1 MKTRISIAGIMTLAL
16 SLLLTASIQ
25 TAAQVI
31 TSIDQITT
39 NVQPV
44 PEGQK
49 MKVKAY
55 ILKRGSD
62 SFIMRESNGTDTEV
76 LLNPATSVKT
86 FRRDVF
92 HGNMA
97 YPVTF
102 LTRGLRVQVEGR
114 GNTAGQLVADK
125 IRFDERD
132 VRFAQGLD
140 TRTKPVEQLAKSN
153 ETRITAAEA
162 ADVKLSGQIDE
173 IEGSLVAMRADTA
186 KAQATADEA
195 VKAAALANNRLN
207 GLDEY
212 EMVKTV
218 TVHFKTAS
226 AVLTPEAQAEIDQ
239 AAAWTTNATTKGW
252 IVEVIGFADSRGTDD
267 YNLNLS
273 TRRANSVISYLVTK
287 QNIPPH
293 RLVQPFGFGEE
304 QPVADNATPD
314 GRAQNRRVE
323 IRVLVNKAI
332 ANTLK

>member
-1 MKTRISIAGIMTLAL
+1 MRLTKWIAGIITLAL
-16 SLLLTASIQ
+16 SLLLTASIRTTAQ
-25 TAAQVI
+25 TI
-31 TSIDQITT
+31 TSIDQVPT
-39 NVQPV
+39 NVKPV
-44 PEGQK
+44 PDGQK
-49 MKVKAY
+49 TKIKAY

-62 SFIMRESNGTDTEV
+62 SFIMRESNGNDTEV
-76 LLNPATSVKT
+76 LLNSSTDVRT

-92 HGNMA
+92 HGNMT

-102 LTRGLRVQVEGR
+102 LTRGLRVQVEGH
-114 GNTAGQLVADK
+114 GNTSGQLVADK

-140 TRTKPVEQLAKSN
+140 TRTKPVEALAKSN
-153 ETRITAAEA
+153 QARIEAAEA

-173 IEGSLVAMRADTA
+173 IQASLVSMRADTA

-226 AVLTPEAQAEIDQ
+226 AVLTAEATAEIDQ
-239 AAAWTTNATTKGW
+239 ASAWTTNATTKGW
-252 IVEVIGFADSRGTDD
+252 IVEVIGYADARGTEEH
-267 YNLNLS
+267 NVNLS
-273 TRRANSVISYLVTK
+273 TRRANSVINYLVTK

-304 QPVADNATPD
+304 HPVADNATQE

-332 ANTLK
+332 ANTLN

>member
-1 MKTRISIAGIMTLAL
+1 MKIRKSIAGMITLAL
-16 SLLLTASIQ
+16 SLLLTASIRTTAQ
-25 TAAQVI
+25 TI
-31 TSIDQITT
+31 TSIDQVAT
-39 NVQPV
+39 NVRSV

-62 SFIMRESNGTDTEV
+62 SFIMRESNGSDTEV
-76 LLNPATSVKT
+76 LLNSSTSVKT

-92 HGNMA
+92 HGDMT

-102 LTRGLRVQVEGR
+102 LTRGLRIQVEGR
-114 GNTAGQLVADK
+114 GNAAGQLVADK

-153 ETRITAAEA
+153 EVRITAAEA

-173 IEGSLVAMRADTA
+173 IQGSLVAMRADTA
-186 KAQATADEA
+186 RAQATADDA

-226 AVLTPEAQAEIDQ
+226 ALLTPEAKAEIE
-239 AAAWTTNATTKGW
+239 AASAWTTNATTKGW
-252 IVEVIGFADSRGTDD
+252 IVEVIGFADSRASNQ
-267 YNLNLS
+267 YNLSLS
-273 TRRANSVISYLVTK
+273 TRRANAVVSYLVTK

-304 QPVADNATPD
+304 QPVADNATVD
-314 GRAQNRRVE
+314 GRALNRRVE

-332 ANTLK
+332 ANTLN

>member
-1 MKTRISIAGIMTLAL
+1 MKIRKSIAGMITLAL
-16 SLLLTASIQ
+16 GLLLTASILTTAQ
-25 TAAQVI
+25 TI

-39 NVQPV
+39 NVRPV

-49 MKVKAY
+49 MKIKAY

-62 SFIMRESNGTDTEV
+62 SFIMRESNGSDTEV
-76 LLNPATSVKT
+76 LLDSSTSVKT

-92 HGNMA
+92 HGDMT

-114 GNTAGQLVADK
+114 GNASGQLVAHK

-140 TRTKPVEQLAKSN
+140 ARTKPVEQLAKSN

-162 ADVKLSGQIDE
+162 ADVKLSGQIEE
-173 IEGSLVAMRADTA
+173 IQGSLVAMRADTA
-186 KAQATADEA
+186 RAQTTADEA

-218 TVHFKTAS
+218 TVHFKPAS
-226 AVLTPEAQAEIDQ
+226 AVLTPQAKAEIDE

-252 IVEVIGFADSRGTDD
+252 IVEVIGFADSRANDQ

-304 QPVADNATPD
+304 QPVADNTTPD
-314 GRAQNRRVE
+314 GRALNRRVE

-332 ANTLK
+332 ANTLN

>member
-1 MKTRISIAGIMTLAL
+1 MKITTSIAATIAL
-16 SLLLTASIQ
+16 VVSLLLTFSITTTAQ
-25 TAAQVI
+25 TI
-31 TSIDQITT
+31 TSIDQVAT
-39 NVQPV
+39 NVKMV
-44 PEGQK
+44 PDGQK

-76 LLNPATSVKT
+76 VLNSSTSVKT

-92 HGNMA
+92 HGAMT

-114 GNTAGQLVADK
+114 GNASGQLVANK

-140 TRTKPVEQLAKSN
+140 TRTQPVEELAKSN
-153 ETRITAAEA
+153 EVRITRNEA
-162 ADVKLSGQIDE
+162 ADVVLSGQIDE
-173 IEGSLVAMRADTA
+173 IQASLVSMRADTA
-186 KAQATADEA
+186 RAQGTADEA

-218 TVHFKTAS
+218 TVHFKTGS
-226 AVLTPEAQAEIDQ
+226 AVLTPEGQAEIEQ

-252 IVEVIGFADSRGTDD
+252 IVEVIGFADSRGTNP
-267 YNLNLS
+267 YNVSLS
-273 TRRANSVISYLVTK
+273 TRRANSVIGYLVTK

-293 RLVQPFGFGEE
+293 RLIQPFGFGEE
-304 QPVADNATPD
+304 QPVADNATAD

-332 ANTLK
+332 ANTLN

>member
-1 MKTRISIAGIMTLAL
+1 MKTTKSIAGIITLAL

-25 TAAQVI
+25 TMAQGI
-31 TSIDQITT
+31 TSIDQIPT
-39 NVQPV
+39 NVKPV

-49 MKVKAY
+49 MKIKAF

-62 SFIMRESNGTDTEV
+62 SFIMRDSNGTDTEV
-76 LLNPATSVKT
+76 LLDSSTSVKT

-114 GNTAGQLVADK
+114 GNASGQLVADK

-140 TRTKPVEQLAKSN
+140 TRTKPVEELAKSN
-153 ETRITAAEA
+153 EARITSTEA
-162 ADVKLSGQIDE
+162 ADVRLSGQVDE
-173 IEGSLVAMRADTA
+173 IQASLVGMRADTA

-218 TVHFKTAS
+218 TVHFKTGS
-226 AVLTPEAQAEIDQ
+226 AVLTPEAKAEIDE

-252 IVEVIGFADSRGTDD
+252 IVEVIGFADSRATNQ

-273 TRRANSVISYLVTK
+273 TRRANSVIGYLVTK

-304 QPVADNATPD
+304 QPVADNTTAD

-332 ANTLK
+332 ANTLN

>member
-1 MKTRISIAGIMTLAL
+1 MKNIKWIAGMITLAL
-16 SLLLTASIQ
+16 SLLLTASIMTTAQ
-25 TAAQVI
+25 TI
-31 TSIDQITT
+31 TSIEQIAT
-39 NVQPV
+39 NVKTV

-76 LLNPATSVKT
+76 LLNASTSVKT

-92 HGNMA
+92 HGNMT

-114 GNTAGQLVADK
+114 GNTSGQLVADK

-140 TRTKPVEQLAKSN
+140 TRTKPVEELAKSN
-153 ETRITAAEA
+153 EARITRTEG
-162 ADVKLSGQIDE
+162 ADLRLSGQIDE
-173 IEGSLVAMRADTA
+173 IQASLVAMRADTA
-186 KAQATADEA
+186 KAQATADEG

-212 EMVKTV
+212 ELVKTV

-226 AVLTPEAQAEIDQ
+226 AALTAEAKAEIDQ

-252 IVEVIGFADSRGTDD
+252 IVEVIGFADSRATDQ
-267 YNLNLS
+267 YNLTLS
-273 TRRANSVISYLVTK
+273 TRRANSVIGYLVTK
-287 QNIPPH
+287 QSIPPY

-304 QPVADNATPD
+304 QPVADNATAD

-332 ANTLK
+332 ANTLN